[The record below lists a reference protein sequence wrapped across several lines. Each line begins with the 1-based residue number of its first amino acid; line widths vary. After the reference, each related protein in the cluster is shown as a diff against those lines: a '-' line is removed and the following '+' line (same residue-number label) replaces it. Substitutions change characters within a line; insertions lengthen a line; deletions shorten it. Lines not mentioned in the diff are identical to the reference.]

1 MIINRD
7 KIYIC
12 KRLDIHWKPRGV
24 KVNKVMYT
32 SIRMFRYRSETKES
46 QRMCSEEKRELCTEG
61 VNYWLRF

>member
-12 KRLDIHWKPRGV
+12 RGLDIHWKPRGV

-32 SIRMFRYRSETKES
+32 SIRMFSYRSETKES
-46 QRMCSEEKRELCTEG
+46 
-61 VNYWLRF
+61 